1 MNKYH
6 IIFLIGLIGC
16 AEEVTVIKNDP
27 PPIIV
32 LPPEEEQFPEVCE
45 SQQCTEDSQCSPGD
59 HRGCVQVQCLE
70 GFCKARY
77 VVEIS
82 MNDENHYCYEDHP
95 QQYPETCEVKWC
107 IDLEDCPP
115 VACRLPVSCLEV
127 GSCMYADK
135 GSCP

>member
-45 SQQCTEDSQCSPGD
+45 SQQCTEDSQCS
-59 HRGCVQVQCLE
+59 
-70 GFCKARY
+70 FCYTQIAIAPA
-77 VVEIS
+77 E
-82 MNDENHYCYEDHP
+82 C
-95 QQYPETCEVKWC
+95 Q
-107 IDLEDCPP
+107 DLQD
-115 VACRLPVSCLEV
+115 
-127 GSCMYADK
+127 
-135 GSCP
+135 